1 MATSAPAAAKA
12 RAVAAPMPREPPVTS
27 AVLPARFLGKCV
39 MLAPFFSDRYVTWSG
54 LWTVA
59 PGRQWDYVSIAMK
72 IDEKPR
78 GRPRSFDRE
87 AALERAMLLFWE
99 HGYEATS
106 LSQLTSAMG
115 ISPPSLYAAFGD
127 KQALFLETVDR
138 YIARGGADTQ
148 SLMGDTKTAR
158 ESVAHFLE
166 ASAQRLTN
174 PHFPRG
180 CMVVLAAAS
189 CSEEAAPVQHQLAAC
204 RAAWEKTLRQ
214 RIEQGVAEGDVP
226 RTASPAAL
234 ASFYMAVVQGMS
246 LHAKDGATRKRLQE
260 IAETALQAWP
270 ARARRKK

>member
-1 MATSAPAAAKA
+1 MKSAN
-12 RAVAAPMPREPPVTS
+12 
-27 AVLPARFLGKCV
+27 
-39 MLAPFFSDRYVTWSG
+39 
-54 LWTVA
+54 TV
-59 PGRQWDYVSIAMK
+59 
-72 IDEKPR
+72 R

-106 LSQLTSAMG
+106 LSQLTAAMG

-127 KQALFLETVDR
+127 KQALFLQAVDR
-138 YIARGGADTQ
+138 YVTRGGADTQ
-148 SLMGDTKTAR
+148 SLMGDAKTAR
-158 ESVAHFLE
+158 EGVAHFLE
-166 ASAQRLTN
+166 ASAQRLVS

-189 CSEEAAPVQHQLAAC
+189 CSEEAAPVQHKLAAC

-214 RIEQGVAEGDVP
+214 RIEQGIAEGDVP
-226 RTASPAAL
+226 ASASPAAL

-270 ARARRKK
+270 TSTRRKK

>member
-1 MATSAPAAAKA
+1 MESASK
-12 RAVAAPMPREPPVTS
+12 V
-27 AVLPARFLGKCV
+27 
-39 MLAPFFSDRYVTWSG
+39 
-54 LWTVA
+54 
-59 PGRQWDYVSIAMK
+59 
-72 IDEKPR
+72 R

-106 LSQLTSAMG
+106 LAELTSVMG

-127 KQALFLETVDR
+127 KQALFLQAVDR
-138 YIARGGADTQ
+138 YVARGGAGTQ
-148 SLMGDTKTAR
+148 SFMGDAKTAR
-158 ESVAHFLE
+158 EAVAHFLE

-189 CSEEAAPVQHQLAAC
+189 CSEEAAPVQHKLAAC
-204 RAAWEKTLRQ
+204 RAAWEKALKQ
-214 RIEQGVAEGDVP
+214 RIEQGIAEGDVP
-226 RTASPAAL
+226 ASASPAAL

-270 ARARRKK
+270 ASARRKK

>member
-1 MATSAPAAAKA
+1 MESPSK
-12 RAVAAPMPREPPVTS
+12 
-27 AVLPARFLGKCV
+27 L
-39 MLAPFFSDRYVTWSG
+39 
-54 LWTVA
+54 
-59 PGRQWDYVSIAMK
+59 
-72 IDEKPR
+72 R

-106 LSQLTSAMG
+106 LSQLTAAMG

-127 KQALFLETVDR
+127 KQALFLQAVDR
-138 YIARGGADTQ
+138 YVARGGAGTQ
-148 SLMGDTKTAR
+148 SFMGDAKTAR
-158 ESVAHFLE
+158 EAVAHFLE

-189 CSEEAAPVQHQLAAC
+189 CSEEAAPVQHKLAAC
-204 RAAWEKTLRQ
+204 RAAWEKALKQ
-214 RIEQGVAEGDVP
+214 RIEQGIAEGDVP
-226 RTASPAAL
+226 ASASPAAL

-270 ARARRKK
+270 ASARRKK

>member
-1 MATSAPAAAKA
+1 
-12 RAVAAPMPREPPVTS
+12 
-27 AVLPARFLGKCV
+27 
-39 MLAPFFSDRYVTWSG
+39 
-54 LWTVA
+54 
-59 PGRQWDYVSIAMK
+59 MK
-72 IDEKPR
+72 SDEKPR

-148 SLMGDTKTAR
+148 SLMGDTRTAR
-158 ESVAHFLE
+158 EAVARFLE
-166 ASAQRLTN
+166 ISAQRLTN

-180 CMVVLAAAS
+180 CMVVLAAVS
-189 CSEEAAPVQHQLAAC
+189 CSEEAAPVQHKLAAC
-204 RAAWEKTLRQ
+204 RAAWEKALKQ
-214 RIEQGVAEGDVP
+214 RIEQGIESGDVP
-226 RTASPAAL
+226 EGTSAAAL

-246 LHAKDGATRKRLQE
+246 LHAKDGAPRKRLQE
-260 IAETALQAWP
+260 IAETALHAWP
-270 ARARRKK
+270 SSGRAKK